1 MDTNQKVVK
10 KVILISMGKDH
21 IEIIMNDPENLSKF
35 IKAMGTFKK
44 FSSNF

>member
-10 KVILISMGKDH
+10 KVILISMGNDH